1 MSTTHPS
8 GMAQQVP
15 SPSTGGLIGEGEN
28 AYTMATAVGS
38 SNSASHALSMIA
50 IWDMDGI
57 QVDQWIRSTKGLFP
71 KGSTKSPQEIAQE
84 SAIAECL
91 LRNLMTAITAVLP
104 KPSAD
109 RGENNDPSDGPPS
122 KRIKTEQEPDPL
134 SNSKDSMVAGDDIY
148 KIWFGASDELSQS
161 IGGILAELSVSG
173 LINGMSGVQ
182 GGLVNEKGV
191 ALLDNPS
198 APTPLVASTVLP
210 TASNI
215 TYLALKHLA
224 LATRRAVTTRAE
236 HDVLITT
243 PLRIQQMLCP
253 EVALNE
259 FKAIRKRV
267 YDTVVLG
274 KGMNKGSME
283 NEENLPVA
291 ARVAVHD
298 LEKFKKCKVCGNND
312 QSSFVL
318 DRKNGDVICS
328 NCGTVAT
335 ESLMHEGSQYRKFEG
350 EVDRN
355 HHGDAANTLMS
366 DAYNMSTSL
375 GGVAITTGAG
385 KEGFGTQKRGLE
397 TILKNAHAYT
407 EMNISQFGKG
417 ERKTRVGYKDKQ
429 KRDAFIQM
437 AHVGDAL
444 NLHEAVVQRSKELF
458 AGFRDDRELVQQFK
472 GVIAAC
478 LCEAFDQ
485 LSRDG
490 QKILKQIESDTNV
503 VVEEDP
509 ENNGQPSNSRASRRN
524 ELHSAKM
531 AGKGGLLLDFAAV
544 SKENGAKVKQEK
556 ANGAAAAVPGTVSTT
571 IEAKPAPSWDLDD
584 CRSWLCKTSQIIAQ
598 NWENERNK
606 DPNAK
611 NIPEGTKEEL
621 EGKLV
626 EHALSLCDQLEAEL
640 TGQNNGS
647 TSARNKRVVTP
658 RVQGMGNLS
667 IRWQHSHERG
677 SGGKGGVGNSGRST
691 LGTKAGERLKKER
704 TAGQVL
710 ILKTAKR
717 LCSMVNDPI
726 VGSAFHKEVRA
737 LVGRQEARKRKELRD
752 EAARQRLQQMQRK
765 PWLQA
770 KAEANA

>member
-1 MSTTHPS
+1 MSTITHPS
-8 GMAQQVP
+8 EIPLATP
-15 SPSTGGLIGEGEN
+15 SGV
-28 AYTMATAVGS
+28 VGS
-38 SNSASHALSMIA
+38 NETAIVQSPMTVTGSSSSAAPHALSMIA
-50 IWDMDGI
+50 IWDMDAN
-57 QVDQWIRSTKGLFP
+57 QVDQWIHSTTGLFP
-71 KGSTKSPQEIAQE
+71 QAGSTKSPQDLAQQNE
-84 SAIAECL
+84 VAQCL
-91 LRNLMTAITAVLP
+91 FKNLMTAITAVLP
-104 KPSAD
+104 KPSND
-109 RGENNDPSDGPPS
+109 RGADNEEPPDGPPT
-122 KRIKTEQEPDPL
+122 KRIKTEPTSDNNTNE
-134 SNSKDSMVAGDDIY
+134 STEHDIY
-148 KIWFGASDELSQS
+148 KIWFGASDELSGS
-161 IGGILAELSVSG
+161 VGGVLAELSVWG
-173 LINGMSGVQ
+173 LINGMSGVP

-191 ALLDNPS
+191 ALD
-198 APTPLVASTVLP
+198 PTTTTRTVAASTVLP
-210 TASNI
+210 TAGNI
-215 TYLALKHLA
+215 TFSALKNLA
-224 LATRRAVTTRAE
+224 FGTRRAVTTRAE

-253 EVALNE
+253 ENTLNE

-274 KGMNKGSME
+274 KGLNQGSTE
-283 NEENLPVA
+283 KEEDLPVA

-298 LEKFKKCKVCGNND
+298 LDKFKKCKVCGNND
-312 QSSFVL
+312 QSLFVL

-335 ESLMHEGSQYRKFEG
+335 ESLMHEGSQFRKFEG

-375 GGVAITTGAG
+375 GGVAVTTGAG

-490 QKILKQIESDTNV
+490 QRILKQMESETNAV
-503 VVEEDP
+503 IEEDP
-509 ENNGQPSNSRASRRN
+509 EKPGQPSNARASRRN

-544 SKENGAKVKQEK
+544 SKENGSKVKQEK
-556 ANGAAAAVPGTVSTT
+556 TDASAALGTVSSTL
-571 IEAKPAPSWDLDD
+571 EAKPAPSWDLED
-584 CRSWLCKTSQIIAQ
+584 CRSWLCKASQTIAQ
-598 NWENERNK
+598 NW
-606 DPNAK
+606 DNARKKNPDVK
-611 NIPEGTKEEL
+611 NIPVGTKGEL

-626 EHALSLCDQLEAEL
+626 ERALSLCDQLEAEL
-640 TGQNNGS
+640 SGKKNGS
-647 TSARNKRVVTP
+647 TNTKNKRVVTP
-658 RVQGMGNLS
+658 RVQGMGSLS

-691 LGTKAGERLKKER
+691 LGTKAGERPKNKR

-717 LCSMVNDPI
+717 LGTMVNDPI
-726 VGSAFHKEVRA
+726 IGNAFHKEVRS

-752 EAARQRLQQMQRK
+752 EAARQRMQQMQRK

-770 KAEANA
+770 KAEASIEK